1 MHNQGLKCGCFS
13 SCCVGNLLVALVL
26 HQVTGEEEPMYHAK
40 VVVTRKVRK
49 NDLPVKSGDTVGIIR
64 TTSCPKGKWLARDGN
79 NKCEFSLWLDLDRCH
94 CICSLDSVPFC

>member
-1 MHNQGLKCGCFS
+1 MQPLNLNS
-13 SCCVGNLLVALVL
+13 LTVIANLLMAKVS
-26 HQVTGEEEPMYHAK
+26 HQVTGDEEPMYHAK

-79 NKCEFSLWLDLDRCH
+79 NKCESAVHLCFHLGGGHLVSNPGYL
-94 CICSLDSVPFC
+94 

>member
-1 MHNQGLKCGCFS
+1 MP
-13 SCCVGNLLVALVL
+13 VVLVMAEVL

-64 TTSCPKGKWLARDGN
+64 TTSCPKGKWLARDGS
-79 NKCEFSLWLDLDRCH
+79 NKCEFSRRPSFPLGWL
-94 CICSLDSVPFC
+94 S